1 MEKEKNIFLYDDLKY
16 LLYDNSAQT
25 DDKKK
30 LEVVEKAIEK
40 IVDLEEIYD
49 HSIIAF
55 NYLSQD
61 RQDVMKYGKIAKQL
75 KLDNIGEYF
84 DIIGSGDK
92 SVEEAKKL
100 IAPIKNDIPNFL
112 FYYSL
117 TQSDIG
123 KKIYEI
129 LGKNNFPP
137 MNSKDEAVKKLSEID
152 SIVKLLTP
160 NDTKKTDDTDPDTE
174 WDVYNSDVESEE
186 EPWIASKLQQFRNK
200 GII

>member
-1 MEKEKNIFLYDDLKY
+1 LEKNKNIFLYDDLKY

-25 DDKKK
+25 DDKNK
-30 LEVVEKAIEK
+30 LEVIKKAIEK
-40 IVDLEEIYD
+40 IVDLDEIYD
-49 HSIIAF
+49 NSIITF

-61 RQDVMKYGKIAKQL
+61 RQDVMKYANIAKEL
-75 KLDNIGEYF
+75 KLTNIKDYLKT
-84 DIIGSGDK
+84 IGAGHK
-92 SVEEAKKL
+92 SVEEAQKL
-100 IAPIKNDIPNFL
+100 IGKIENDIPNFL

-129 LGKNNFPP
+129 LGKNGFPP
-137 MNSKDEAVKKLSEID
+137 MNSEDEVLEKLSKID

-160 NDTKKTDDTDPDTE
+160 NDEKKTDDTDPDTE
-174 WDVYNSDVESEE
+174 WNVYNSDVESEE